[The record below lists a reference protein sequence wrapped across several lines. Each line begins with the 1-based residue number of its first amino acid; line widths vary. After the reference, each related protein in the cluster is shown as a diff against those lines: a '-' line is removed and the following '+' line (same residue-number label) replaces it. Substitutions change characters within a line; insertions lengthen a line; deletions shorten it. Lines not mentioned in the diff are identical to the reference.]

1 MRVFPDIHS
10 LPFGK
15 SPLTFFVGQVTGKLL
30 GGNFVFDGTQT
41 RFLAPHPLV
50 PQSVYF
56 FWDFNFSIDAV
67 ESDYTGAIISVPL
80 LSVYTQANPTAPI
93 FRQPFPVPVY
103 YENKTLYQGIWNHSS
118 PNELLFSITGL
129 INQSPEL
136 LGKSSLV
143 ATVQFTAFE
152 ITERDYVARF
162 MEGLDVAPPLPPKGA
177 FSTDNSTGEKLAKL
191 NAENPGIQLEGGMRL
206 PA

>member
-1 MRVFPDIHS
+1 MRVFPDILS
-10 LPFGK
+10 TPFGK
-15 SPLTFFVGQVTGKLL
+15 SPLTFFVGQVTGQLI

-41 RFLAPHPLV
+41 QFLAPHPLV

-56 FWDFNFSIDAV
+56 FWDFNFSVDAV
-67 ESDYTGAIISVPL
+67 EANYTAAITTVPL
-80 LSVYTQANPTAPI
+80 LSVYTRANPTQPI

-118 PNELLFSITGL
+118 PNELLFGITG
-129 INQSPEL
+129 IVNQTAEL
-136 LGKSSLV
+136 LQNSKLV

-152 ITERDYVARF
+152 ITERDYISRF
-162 MEGLDVAPPLPPKGA
+162 MDGLDVAPPAPPKGPFGQDGSA
-177 FSTDNSTGEKLAKL
+177 GEKLAKAS
-191 NAENPGIQLEGGMRL
+191 AENPGMRLEGGLHL